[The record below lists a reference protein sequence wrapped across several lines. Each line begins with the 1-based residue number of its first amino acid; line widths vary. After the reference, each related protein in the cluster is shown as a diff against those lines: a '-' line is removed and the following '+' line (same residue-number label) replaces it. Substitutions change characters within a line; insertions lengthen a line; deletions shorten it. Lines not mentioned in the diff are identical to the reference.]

1 MKDSNKCEEGGKQ
14 QQQQQKDIENEGKIC
29 FNDSKCD
36 MLPLFVL
43 SLSSV
48 NWCLNILSF
57 TRNEKRKFQILYQT
71 ATMLNAYSDTFK

>member
-48 NWCLNILSF
+48 N
-57 TRNEKRKFQILYQT
+57 
-71 ATMLNAYSDTFK
+71 